1 MNGFRCY
8 ISRHNKAYAHPQTPM
23 YLDISTLQRNG
34 RTYQRV
40 LLRESYRQN
49 GKVKKRTLANLS
61 TCSQEEIEAIQLALR
76 HKHNLAQLGSVEQD
90 LTVQQGPSVGA
101 VWLVY
106 QVARRLGIA
115 NALGNSR
122 EGKLALWQVIARTI
136 DQGSRLSAVR
146 LAGHHA
152 ACDVLDLGPFHE
164 EHLYANLDWLKAHQV
179 AIENKLFRK
188 LSAGQR
194 TELFLYDVT
203 SSYLEGEK
211 NQLAAFGYNRD
222 GKKGKRQIVIGLL
235 CEREGTPL
243 SIEIFKGDTQDP
255 QSFASQVSKVA
266 ERFGGGAVT
275 FVGDRGMIKGPQIE
289 QLKAYEDHEFHYIT
303 AITKPQIEKLLAQ
316 GDIQIGLFDQALA
329 EVLLEDGLRY
339 VLRRNPSRAEE
350 IKRNREDK
358 YQALRRLV
366 DEQNRYLHE
375 HPRATP
381 EVARRKIQCKSQK
394 LKINNWVVVSSEQRT
409 ISLSKDHEKLQ
420 EIAKLD
426 GCYVIRT
433 DLPMATA
440 CKELVHERYK
450 DLALVEWAFRTS
462 KTVQLEMR
470 PIHVRLADRTRA
482 HAFVVMMAYRI
493 VKELASCWRSI
504 EFTVEEGLK
513 ELNALCVTE
522 VSIPGQGSYHRI
534 PEPRDLSRQLL
545 EAAHVKLPTFLPSKG
560 VKVATKKKLT
570 SRRKA
575 A

>member
-1 MNGFRCY
+1 
-8 ISRHNKAYAHPQTPM
+8 M
-23 YLDISTLQRNG
+23 YLDISTLKRNG

-40 LLRESYRQN
+40 LLRESYRVN
-49 GKVKKRTLANLS
+49 GKVKKRTIANLS
-61 TCSQEEIEAIQLALR
+61 ACSHEEIEAIQLALR
-76 HKHNLAQLGSVEQD
+76 HKRDLAQLGSVEQD
-90 LTVQQGPSVGA
+90 LSVQQGPSVGA

-115 NALGNSR
+115 SALGNSR
-122 EGKLALWQVIARTI
+122 EGKLALWQVIARSI

-152 ACDVLDLGPFHE
+152 ACDVLELGPFHE

-179 AIENKLFRK
+179 EIENKLFRK
-188 LSAGQR
+188 ASAAQR

-203 SSYLEGEK
+203 SSYLEGEN

-243 SIEIFKGDTQDP
+243 SIEVFKGNTQDTQT
-255 QSFASQVSKVA
+255 FASQVSKVA

-329 EVLLEDGLRY
+329 EVQVEDDLRY

-358 YQALRRLV
+358 YQALRRAV

-375 HPRATP
+375 HPRATL
-381 EVARRKIQCKSQK
+381 EVARRKIESKTQK
-394 LKINNWVVVSSEQRT
+394 LKIDNWVVVNSEQRA

-426 GCYVIRT
+426 GCYVLKT
-433 DLPMATA
+433 DLSTA
-440 CKELVHERYK
+440 AAGKELVHDRYK
-450 DLALVEWAFRTS
+450 DLTLVEWAFRTS

-493 VKELASCWRSI
+493 VKELASCWQSMNL
-504 EFTVEEGLK
+504 TVEEGLK

-522 VSIPGQGSYHRI
+522 VSIAGQGSYHRI
-534 PEPRDLSRQLL
+534 PEPRDLRRQLL
-545 EAAHVKLPTFLPSKG
+545 EAANVKLPSFLPNKG
-560 VKVATKKKLT
+560 VKVATKKKLP